1 MALFFIAKVGI
12 NRVITED
19 IFIMSNNRRSP
30 SLLTVIV
37 IAVIIVLVVAI
48 IWWFKPKNNNNISSE
63 TYSTALNSQSSTSAV
78 GEANVNND
86 VGTLSKQ
93 NASQFKTGLE
103 NLPRSLQ
110 GTDVDGEI
118 IIDEN
123 RQLVVTEGLR
133 RLFDYF
139 LSALGEEDEAVI
151 YARVESYIRSHT
163 PEPAASQA
171 MTIFDQY
178 IAYLKAIP
186 AIESRYGNLQL
197 QATKD
202 GELDLNA
209 VAQQRQ
215 DVARLRQQHFAK
227 ATIKAFFGAEDEYDD
242 YSIAMVKIN
251 QDKQLSAAQ
260 KEAAKQDYISRMPDN
275 TIKANI
281 AQQANLD
288 ELIVRTEQL
297 QAQGATAEELYNMR
311 RELVG
316 APAAARLAQVDQQD
330 ADFDQRF
337 KQYQTQKRQLLR
349 QNADRAQAQTQ
360 IKPIEQQ
367 LFNES
372 ERKRL
377 AGYAALQQQKAKMLN
392 E

>member
-1 MALFFIAKVGI
+1 MPTK
-12 NRVITED
+12 
-19 IFIMSNNRRSP
+19 RRP
-30 SLLTVIV
+30 PFLLIIIV
-37 IAVIIVLVVAI
+37 VIIVLVVAI
-48 IWWFKPKNNNNISSE
+48 IWWFKPDNASKPSSQTE
-63 TYSTALNSQSSTSAV
+63 ATALNSQANASIID
-78 GEANVNND
+78 EANVNNN

-93 NASQFKTGLE
+93 DASQFTTGLE

-110 GTDVDGEI
+110 GTEVDGEI

-123 RQLVVTEGLR
+123 KQLVVTEGLR

-171 MTIFDQY
+171 MKIFDQY

-186 AIESRYGNLQL
+186 AIEKRYGNLQL
-197 QATKD
+197 QATKN
-202 GELDLNA
+202 GELDLNV

-215 DVARLRQQHFAK
+215 DVAKLRQQHFDK
-227 ATIKAFFGAEDEYDD
+227 TTITAFFGAEDAYDD

-251 QDKQLSAAQ
+251 QDKQMSDAQ

-275 TIKANI
+275 ATKANI
-281 AQQANLD
+281 AQQANLE
-288 ELIVRTEQL
+288 ELISRTEQL
-297 QAQGATAEELYNMR
+297 QAKGATAEELYNMR

-330 ADFDQRF
+330 AHFAQRF
-337 KQYQTQKRQLLR
+337 KQYQAQKQQLLS
-349 QNADRAQAQTQ
+349 QNADKAQAQTQ
-360 IKPIEQQ
+360 IHQIEQQ
-367 LFNES
+367 LFNDM

-377 AGYAALQQQKAKMLN
+377 AGYAALQQQKAATPN
-392 E
+392 

>member
-19 IFIMSNNRRSP
+19 IFIMSNNRRP
-30 SLLTVIV
+30 PFLLII

-48 IWWFKPKNNNNISSE
+48 IWWFKPDNAGKPSSQTE
-63 TYSTALNSQSSTSAV
+63 STALNSQANASIID
-78 GEANVNND
+78 EANVNNN

-93 NASQFKTGLE
+93 DASQFTTGLE

-110 GTDVDGEI
+110 GTEVDGEI

-123 RQLVVTEGLR
+123 KQLVVTEGLR

-171 MTIFDQY
+171 MKIFDQY

-197 QATKD
+197 QATKN
-202 GELDLNA
+202 GELDLNV

-215 DVARLRQQHFAK
+215 DVAKLRQQHFDK
-227 ATIKAFFGAEDEYDD
+227 ATITAFFGAEDAYDD

-251 QDKQLSAAQ
+251 QDKQMSDAQ

-275 TIKANI
+275 ATKANI
-281 AQQANLD
+281 AQQANLN
-288 ELIVRTEQL
+288 ELITRTEQL
-297 QAQGATAEELYNMR
+297 QAKGATAEELYNMR

-330 ADFDQRF
+330 AHFDQRF
-337 KQYQTQKRQLLR
+337 QQYQAQKQQLLS
-349 QNADRAQAQTQ
+349 QNADKAQAQTQ
-360 IKPIEQQ
+360 INQIEQQ
-367 LFNES
+367 LFNET

-377 AGYAALQQQKAKMLN
+377 AGYAALHQQKAATPN
-392 E
+392 

>member
-1 MALFFIAKVGI
+1 MP
-12 NRVITED
+12 
-19 IFIMSNNRRSP
+19 NNRRSP
-30 SLLTVIV
+30 FLLII

-48 IWWFKPKNNNNISSE
+48 IWWFKPDNASKPSSQTE
-63 TYSTALNSQSSTSAV
+63 ATALNSQANASIID
-78 GEANVNND
+78 EANVNNN
-86 VGTLSKQ
+86 VGTFAKQ
-93 NASQFKTGLE
+93 DASQFTTGLE

-110 GTDVDGEI
+110 GTEVDGEI

-123 RQLVVTEGLR
+123 KQLVVTEGLR

-171 MTIFDQY
+171 MKVFDQY

-186 AIESRYGNLQL
+186 AIEKRYGNLQL
-197 QATKD
+197 QATKN
-202 GELDLNA
+202 GELDLNV

-215 DVARLRQQHFAK
+215 DVAKLRQQHFDK
-227 ATIKAFFGAEDEYDD
+227 TTITAFFGAEDEYDD

-251 QDKQLSAAQ
+251 QDKQMSDAQ

-275 TIKANI
+275 ATKANI
-281 AQQANLD
+281 AQQANLN
-288 ELIVRTEQL
+288 ELITRTEQM
-297 QAQGATAEELYNMR
+297 QAKGATAEELYNMR

-330 ADFDQRF
+330 AHFDQRF
-337 KQYQTQKRQLLR
+337 KQYQAQKQQLLS
-349 QNADRAQAQTQ
+349 QNADKVQAQTQ
-360 IKPIEQQ
+360 IHQMEQQ
-367 LFNES
+367 LFNET

-377 AGYAALQQQKAKMLN
+377 AGYAALQKQKAAALN
-392 E
+392 SSVNSNPN

>member
-1 MALFFIAKVGI
+1 MPTK
-12 NRVITED
+12 
-19 IFIMSNNRRSP
+19 RRP
-30 SLLTVIV
+30 PFLLII

-48 IWWFKPKNNNNISSE
+48 IWWFKPDNAGKPFSQ
-63 TYSTALNSQSSTSAV
+63 TKSTALNSQTNASIID
-78 GEANVNND
+78 EANVNNN
-86 VGTLSKQ
+86 VGALAKQ
-93 NASQFKTGLE
+93 DASQFTTGLE

-110 GTDVDGEI
+110 GTEVDGEI

-123 RQLVVTEGLR
+123 KQLVVAEGLR

-139 LSALGEEDEAVI
+139 LSALGEEEEAVI

-171 MTIFDQY
+171 MKIFDQY

-186 AIESRYGNLQL
+186 AIEKRYGNLQL
-197 QATKD
+197 QATKN
-202 GELDLNA
+202 GELDLNV

-215 DVARLRQQHFAK
+215 DVAKLRQQHFDK
-227 ATIKAFFGAEDEYDD
+227 TTITAFFGAEDEYDD

-251 QDKQLSAAQ
+251 QDKQMSDAQ

-275 TIKANI
+275 ATKANI
-281 AQQANLD
+281 AQQANLE
-288 ELIVRTEQL
+288 ELISRTEQL
-297 QAQGATAEELYNMR
+297 QAKGATAEELYNMR

-330 ADFDQRF
+330 AHFDQRF
-337 KQYQTQKRQLLR
+337 KQYQAQKQQLLS
-349 QNADRAQAQTQ
+349 QNADKAQAQTQ
-360 IKPIEQQ
+360 INQIEQQ
-367 LFNES
+367 LFNET

-377 AGYAALQQQKAKMLN
+377 AGYAALQQQKAAALN
-392 E
+392 SSVNSNPN